1 MVRDRVSEGLDS
13 WLQRAEGSTVRQ
25 LRGFAK
31 RLWADH
37 DAVRAAMT
45 LEWSSG
51 QTEGQI
57 NRLKALKR
65 AMYGRADLDLLER
78 RFLIA
83 A

>member
-1 MVRDRVSEGLDS
+1 
-13 WLQRAEGSTVRQ
+13 
-25 LRGFAK
+25 
-31 RLWADH
+31 
-37 DAVRAAMT
+37 T

-65 AMYGRADLDLLER
+65 AMYGRAGVGLLER
-78 RFLIA
+78 RFLLA